1 MRLKQAFSFLFFMM
15 FFYNAAA
22 SACFDTGI
30 LWQVESVSGQKNLLF
45 GTMHL
50 IDEDV
55 NGIYKRIEKKISE
68 VRSINVEYLL
78 TNDDLPV
85 LNKML
90 LKTDIKISSR
100 LSSEDYKNLIELT
113 EIKNIPFEMVE
124 HASPA
129 YIFSLL
135 TNPKAIFEMQMD
147 FKIMEYATKNGVS
160 LYGLDSFQNTFDII
174 TSLDDTYF
182 ISAIKDILN
191 EPEIT
196 QKHIEEAKS
205 LYLTEDLAMMDLR
218 IKNSISNPEM
228 AKAFYD
234 EAVTRRNKIMVDN
247 LLPELEKGDA
257 FTAVGAGH
265 LGGEEGM
272 LNLLSQRG
280 YKITRVN
287 I

>member
-1 MRLKQAFSFLFFMM
+1 MRLKQWFSALLFLM
-15 FFYNAAA
+15 FFYNTTAI
-22 SACFDTGI
+22 ACYDTGI

-55 NGIYKRIEKKISE
+55 DGIYKRIEKRMSGA
-68 VRSINVEYLL
+68 RSVNIEYLV
-78 TNDDLPV
+78 TNDDVPM

-90 LKTDIKISSR
+90 FQTGVKISDR
-100 LSSEDYKNLIELT
+100 LSNEDYSKLIELT
-113 EIKNIPFEMVE
+113 KLQNIPFEILE
-124 HASPA
+124 YSSPT
-129 YIFSLL
+129 YICPLL
-135 TNPKAIFEMQMD
+135 INPKALSELQMD
-147 FKIMEYATKNGVS
+147 FKIMDYAIKNNIS
-160 LYGLDSFQNTFDII
+160 LNGLDSLQNTFSIL

-182 ISAIKDILN
+182 INAIRDILN
-191 EPEIT
+191 EPEVT
-196 QKHIEEAKS
+196 QRNIDEIKS
-205 LYLTEDLAMMDLR
+205 LYLKEDLAMMLKEF
-218 IKNSISNPEM
+218 KNNISDPKIAQE
-228 AKAFYD
+228 FYD

-287 I
+287 V